1 MTASFVLINDAFVPA
16 DQASLR
22 ITDLAIQRGYGI
34 FDFFQTVGGKPAFLD
49 DHLDRFYH
57 SASRMRLEIG
67 KSRDELKGMLG
78 ELIRKNGMT
87 DSGVRI
93 TLTGGYSP
101 DAYSI
106 AKPNMIVT
114 QSPLK
119 FDKAMTERGMRLI
132 THPHRR
138 QFADVKTLDYLMAV
152 WLQPHV
158 KESGADDVL
167 YQLDGAV
174 SECPRSNFS
183 IVTVDGQIV
192 TPADHVLKGIV
203 RKQVLRI
210 APAKYKA
217 EEGVV
222 TLEDI
227 RNAKEAFVTS
237 TTKGVMPVVQVDGRP
252 IGTGK
257 PGDVTR
263 WLSEQFNARLAA
275 ATA

>member
-1 MTASFVLINDAFVPA
+1 MSAPFVLINGEFVPA
-16 DQASLR
+16 EQAKLHVS
-22 ITDLAIQRGYGI
+22 DLAVQRGYGI
-34 FDFFQTVGGKPAFLD
+34 FDFFQTVNGKPAFLD
-49 DHLDRFYH
+49 DHLDRFFH
-57 SASRMRLEIG
+57 SVKRMRLEIG
-67 KSRDELKGMLG
+67 RSRDELKAMLG
-78 ELIRKNGMT
+78 ELIRKNGIAN
-87 DSGVRI
+87 SGVRI
-93 TLTGGYSP
+93 TVTGGYSP

-106 AKPNMIVT
+106 AKPNLIVT

-119 FDKAMTERGMRLI
+119 IDTAMVERGMRLV
-132 THPHRR
+132 TYAHRR

-152 WLQPHV
+152 WLQPFV
-158 KESGADDVL
+158 KENGADDVL

-183 IVTVDGQIV
+183 IVTRENKIV
-192 TPADHVLKGIV
+192 TPGEYVLKGIV

-210 APAKYKA
+210 APGRYAA

-222 TLEDI
+222 TLDDI

-252 IGTGK
+252 VGDGK
-257 PGDVTR
+257 PGEVTR
-263 WLSEQFNARLAA
+263 WLGKEFDARLAA

>member
-16 DQASLR
+16 EQASLHVS
-22 ITDLAIQRGYGI
+22 DLAIQRGYGI
-34 FDFFQTVGGKPAFLD
+34 FDFFQTVNGRPAFLD

-67 KSRDELKGMLG
+67 KSRDELKALLG
-78 ELIRKNGMT
+78 ELIRKNGIA

-93 TLTGGYSP
+93 MLTGGYSP

-106 AKPNMIVT
+106 AKPNLIVT

-119 FDKAMTERGMRLI
+119 MDKAMTERGMRLV
-132 THPHRR
+132 THAHRR
-138 QFADVKTLDYLMAV
+138 QFSDVKTLDYLMAV
-152 WLQPHV
+152 WLQPSV
-158 KESGADDVL
+158 RERGADDVL
-167 YQLDGAV
+167 YQLDGVV
-174 SECPRSNFS
+174 SECPRANFS
-183 IVTVDGQIV
+183 IVTADGRIV
-192 TPADHVLKGIV
+192 TPAEHVLKGVV
-203 RKQVLRI
+203 RKQVLRL
-210 APAKYKA
+210 APSRYAA

-227 RNAKEAFVTS
+227 RKAKEAFVTS

-252 IGTGK
+252 VGTGK
-257 PGDVTR
+257 PGEVTR
-263 WLSEQFNARLAA
+263 WLGEQFNARLAA